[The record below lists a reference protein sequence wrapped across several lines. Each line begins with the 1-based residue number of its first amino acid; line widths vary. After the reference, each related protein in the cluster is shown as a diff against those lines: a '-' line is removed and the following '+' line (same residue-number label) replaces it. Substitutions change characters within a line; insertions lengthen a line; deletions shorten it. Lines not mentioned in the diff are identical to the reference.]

1 MLKPKLSNK
10 QLINDIEVLYS
21 CLKEAPFSKEAFIQ
35 YIFTLLVDTYNLCV
49 HIDQKFILKDTIV
62 KFEKNKSNID
72 SFIEKYT
79 LLSDKALENE
89 DENLYWRY
97 KITLGTFEI
106 FKNNPDKA
114 IAFLRGSISS
124 NLLLNQKEFFDIYTK
139 ILESKNPKSIEA
151 LFKNYNN
158 QDLFIELYGLF
169 EGYQISQ
176 QKIIKSSA
184 LKIFNYC
191 HLFSKVKKNFL
202 AQKIEFIFSTL
213 AETLSLDA
221 KRASDIRPIGEF
233 KGMILLDYGSN
244 KQTILEDFGLSEI
257 ISHTLKSIV
266 NILKQT
272 GQKEIISQIN
282 NNLKT
287 LEPLFIGKLLS

>member
-1 MLKPKLSNK
+1 ML
-10 QLINDIEVLYS
+10 
-21 CLKEAPFSKEAFIQ
+21 
-35 YIFTLLVDTYNLCV
+35 
-49 HIDQKFILKDTIV
+49 
-62 KFEKNKSNID
+62 
-72 SFIEKYT
+72 
-79 LLSDKALENE
+79 
-89 DENLYWRY
+89 
-97 KITLGTFEI
+97 
-106 FKNNPDKA
+106 
-114 IAFLRGSISS
+114 
-124 NLLLNQKEFFDIYTK
+124 
-139 ILESKNPKSIEA
+139 
-151 LFKNYNN
+151 KNYNN

-169 EGYQISQ
+169 EGYHISQ

-191 HLFSKVKKNFL
+191 HLLSKVKKNLL

-213 AETLSLDA
+213 AESLSLDA
-221 KRASDIRPIGEF
+221 KRASDICPICEF
-233 KGMILLDYGSN
+233 KGMVLLDYGSN

>member
-1 MLKPKLSNK
+1 MQKPSLENK
-10 QLINDIEVLYS
+10 QLLNDIEALYS
-21 CLKEAPFSKEAFIQ
+21 CLKEAPFSKDAFIQ

-49 HIDQKFILKDTIV
+49 YIDQKFILKDTIV
-62 KFEKNKSNID
+62 KFEKDKSNID

-114 IAFLRGSISS
+114 IVFLRGSISS
-124 NLLLNQKEFFDIYTK
+124 NLLLTQKEFFNIYIK
-139 ILESKNPKSIEA
+139 ILESTNPNSIEA

-158 QDLFIELYGLF
+158 QDLFIDLYGLF
-169 EGYQISQ
+169 EGYHISQ

-191 HLFSKVKKNFL
+191 HLLSKVKKNLL

-244 KQTILEDFGLSEI
+244 KQSILEDFGLSEI
-257 ISHTLKSIV
+257 ISRTLKSVV
-266 NILKQT
+266 NVLKQT
-272 GQKEIISQIN
+272 KQKEIISQIN